1 MKSKKNNW
9 EAKLDILE
17 AIRGRS
23 SIRAFL
29 HKPVEPAIIQNILET
44 ARYAPSGANTQP
56 WKVAVLTGKTKKKLS
71 QRLLAA
77 RKENKPENPD
87 YPYYPP
93 VWFEPYKTRRKVCGL
108 ALYQALQIAKD
119 NTERRMVAWNHNYV
133 FFGAPVGLIF
143 YLHQALA
150 KGSWIDCGMFIQNI
164 MLIARHFSLGTC
176 PQASLA
182 EYPDIVRTVLNIS
195 NDYHIV
201 CGMSLGY
208 PDFEQSVNQ
217 YRTERIPLSEFV
229 HWFN

>member
-1 MKSKKNNW
+1 M
-9 EAKLDILE
+9 EANVDILE

-29 HKPVEPAIIQNILET
+29 KKAVEPALIQTILET

-56 WKVAVLTGKTKKKLS
+56 WKIAVLTGKTKEKLS
-71 QRLLAA
+71 ELLLNA

-93 VWFEPYKTRRKVCGL
+93 IWFEPYKTRRKVCGF
-108 ALYQALQIAKD
+108 ALYQALNIAKD
-119 NTERRMVAWNHNYV
+119 DAERRMITWNHNYL

-143 YLHQALA
+143 YLDQALT
-150 KGSWIDCGMFIQNI
+150 KGSWVDCGMFVQNV
-164 MLIARHFSLGTC
+164 MLAARQFSLGTC

-182 EYPDIVRTVLNIS
+182 EYPDIVRKVLNIS
-195 NDYHIV
+195 NDYHIL

-208 PDFEQSVNQ
+208 PDLNQPVNQ
-217 YRTERIPLSEFV
+217 YRTERIPLSDFV
-229 HWFN
+229 YWFN